1 MQVLEA
7 LDLGC
12 VRTVTVRPG
21 GLQDGG
27 EALDAGV
34 REEGAEAFAHLATAD
49 VRVPVAV
56 RPQLGGRVVDVEATE
71 PVEADPLVDLA
82 EGRVVGL
89 RIGDVDARDPE
100 MTGVEAEPQA
110 RMADEPVDQCREL
123 VDRAA
128 DRPAGAG

>member
-1 MQVLEA
+1 MA
-7 LDLGC
+7 ARPWTRGC
-12 VRTVTVRPG
+12 ARKVPRPSPIWP
-21 GLQDGG
+21 LP
-27 EALDAGV
+27 
-34 REEGAEAFAHLATAD
+34 D

-100 MTGVEAEPQA
+100 MAGVEAEPQA
-110 RMADEPVDQCREL
+110 RVAVEPVDERREL

-128 DRPAGAG
+128 DRAAGAG